1 MGAFA
6 VIPAAPVLL
15 ENIDH
20 SETTRMVELRTAF
33 HNTVRSQSDWALPIE
48 TLPPVAG
55 LGGWGIDRGVDTRT
69 GRFLAGSDW
78 VDTVASLTTD
88 ERRLAEAADP
98 AIIVAI
104 LHAHAADVG
113 IGPLGSSENLLLPI
127 DLSGA
132 ATEDAPLAP
141 IDGAEDFDRAVV
153 ETLTS
158 GPTIDTA
165 RLVEICVRA
174 ETMAANLSVLAA
186 GIRHLVDRGAR
197 VSTLE
202 PVIDERVHE
211 VRSLC
216 GTGSWG

>member
-6 VIPAAPVLL
+6 IIPAAPVLL
-15 ENIDH
+15 ENIDR
-20 SETTRMVELRTAF
+20 SETARMAELRTAIRD
-33 HNTVRSQSDWALPIE
+33 TVRTRTDWALPIE

-69 GRFLAGSDW
+69 GRLLSGSDW
-78 VDTVASLTTD
+78 VDTVDTLTTD
-88 ERRLAEAADP
+88 ERRLAEATDP
-98 AIIVAI
+98 AVIVAI
-104 LHAHAADVG
+104 LHAHAAGVD

-141 IDGAEDFDRAVV
+141 IDGAAEFDRAVS

-158 GPTIDTA
+158 GTSIDTE
-165 RLVEICVRA
+165 RLLDLCGQSEA
-174 ETMAANLSVLAA
+174 MAANLGVLAA
-186 GIRHLVDRGAR
+186 GFCHAVDQGAR

-211 VRSLC
+211 VRTLC
-216 GTGSWG
+216 GTGLWE

>member
-6 VIPAAPVLL
+6 IIPAAPVLL

-20 SETTRMVELRTAF
+20 SEATRMVELRTAIRD
-33 HNTVRSQSDWALPIE
+33 TLRTQTAWALPIE

-69 GRFLAGSDW
+69 GQLLSGSDW
-78 VDTVASLTTD
+78 VETVEALTSE
-88 ERRLAEAADP
+88 ERSLAEAADP
-98 AIIVAI
+98 AIVVAI
-104 LHAHAADVG
+104 LHAHAADVE

-141 IDGAEDFDRAVV
+141 IGGAADFDAAVI
-153 ETLTS
+153 ETLTAGS
-158 GPTIDTA
+158 TMDTGS
-165 RLVEICVRA
+165 LLELCDRA
-174 ETMAANLSVLAA
+174 DTVAANLSALAA
-186 GIRHLVDRGAR
+186 GIRYALDRGTR

-202 PVIDERVHE
+202 PVVDEPVHE
-211 VRSLC
+211 VRTLC
-216 GTGSWG
+216 GTGIWE

>member
-6 VIPAAPVLL
+6 ITPAAPVLL
-15 ENIDH
+15 ENIDR
-20 SETTRMVELRTAF
+20 SETARMVELRTV
-33 HNTVRSQSDWALPIE
+33 VRDTLRTQTDWALPIE

-69 GRFLAGSDW
+69 GQYLSGTEW
-78 VDTVASLTTD
+78 VDTVEGLTTD

-98 AIIVAI
+98 AILVAI
-104 LHAHAADVG
+104 LHAHAIG
-113 IGPLGSSENLLLPI
+113 IDLGPLGSSENLLLPI

-141 IDGAEDFDRAVV
+141 LDGAAEFDRAVV

-158 GPTIDTA
+158 GTKLDIGSLLD
-165 RLVEICVRA
+165 LCDQA
-174 ETMAANLSVLAA
+174 EAMAANLSVLAA
-186 GIRHLVDRGAR
+186 GVRHAVDQGAR

-202 PVIDERVHE
+202 LVVDERVHE
-211 VRSLC
+211 VRSVC
-216 GTGSWG
+216 GTGLWE